1 MSGLDGTAVTD
12 KMKYNVKKAAVR
24 SEHHLRNIKASNG
37 TSFDQELGSEIVLE
51 LPSNANG
58 SYVDFSKSHLRLTLA
73 LTHKN
78 TSTTAGANWTGF
90 TAFQRSPES
99 IIRRLQIFDASGS
112 LLESF
117 EHYNE
122 TAIVQDLLSDTVSR
136 RSSTGLCTNE
146 GLVMDAGDL
155 SKRRAYPD
163 LGGMLSYFAADAGT
177 DLGNLNLETTAYING
192 STVMDEIEPEEEVTI
207 TKDVMLQFSS
217 AMFGGSA
224 EKYLSQTSCN
234 GLRFVLTL
242 DSVANSY
249 MIYSTTPDTPT
260 MTLSVK
266 ITDPTYFYSLV
277 TVDPL
282 VDASLLQSGRGPDG
296 LIRVHSQAWIHY
308 SHTVPATAT
317 SDEYVLPIRVSSL
330 KAIYFG
336 FQPATQSNYGNSYSD
351 GDGASKSL
359 VDFASTTAG
368 AMKASWRDVGMTSY
382 SFFVDGAPYPAT
394 PVRVTGDPLG
404 SASTKPGCAEQHI
417 ELQRSM
423 HANLKQDGN
432 VLTLGSGAVDG
443 LLGMRT
449 RNMLYGHEFESF
461 SGKGLVIESGLNTL
475 NSNISLRM
483 TFATS
488 TGNATLATN
497 NNLRLYACHDVFLL
511 IDPSTGVI
519 RTEI

>member
-37 TSFDQELGSEIVLE
+37 TQFDQELGSEIVLE

-58 SYVDFSKSHLRLTLA
+58 SYVDFSKSHLRLTLE
-73 LTHKN
+73 LTH
-78 TSTTAGANWTGF
+78 TSTAGNWTGY

-99 IIRRLQIFDASGS
+99 MIRRLQIFDASGS

-122 TAIVQDLLSDTVSR
+122 TATVQELLSDTVSR
-136 RSSTGLCTNE
+136 RSTTGLCTSE
-146 GLVMDAGDL
+146 GLIVDAGNPTY
-155 SKRRAYPD
+155 RRDYPD
-163 LGGMLSYFAADAGT
+163 LGGMLSYFGGDTDANNISAYVNGCQRSAALAADT
-177 DLGNLNLETTAYING
+177 PITT
-192 STVMDEIEPEEEVTI
+192 S
-207 TKDVMLQFSS
+207 KDVMLQFSS

-249 MIYSTTPDTPT
+249 MIFSPDVENTT

-266 ITDPTYFYSLV
+266 IKDPTYFYSLV

-308 SHTVPATAT
+308 SHTVPSDATQ
-317 SDEYVLPIRVSSL
+317 DEYVIPIRVSSL
-330 KAIYFG
+330 KAVYFG
-336 FQPATQSNYGNSYSD
+336 FQPSTQSNYGNTLSNFD
-351 GDGASKSL
+351 TTTTLQK
-359 VDFASTTAG
+359 FATTTG
-368 AMKASWRDVGMTSY
+368 LAMKASWVDVGMTSY
-382 SFFVDGAPYPAT
+382 SFYVDGAPYPAT
-394 PVRVTGDPLG
+394 PVRVTGDPIG
-404 SASTKPGCAEQHI
+404 TGTTKPGCAEQSV
-417 ELQRSM
+417 ELQRAM
-423 HANLKQDGN
+423 HANIKQDGN
-432 VLTLGSGAVDG
+432 VLTLGCGSVDRI
-443 LLGMRT
+443 LGMRT

-483 TFATS
+483 TFDPTA
-488 TGNATLATN
+488 GNTTLAEAHE
-497 NNLRLYACHDVFLL
+497 LRMYACHDVFLL